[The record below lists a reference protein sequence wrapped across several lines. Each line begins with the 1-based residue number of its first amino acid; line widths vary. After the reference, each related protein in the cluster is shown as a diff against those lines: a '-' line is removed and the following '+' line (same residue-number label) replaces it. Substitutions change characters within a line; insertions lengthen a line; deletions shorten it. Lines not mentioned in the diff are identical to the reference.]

1 MGHNHTP
8 ARDDEDRRGG
18 WRDGLRATVDVGV
31 RAAGARQLRAV
42 LINAA
47 ILTLAL
53 AGFAVA
59 QNAGDGGKAHT
70 AVSRQAGDAVEL
82 GRRNPSSG
90 SVPAETAIVANSGNS
105 AFALRLTNNA
115 PGGRANSSTCTND
128 ATDPTAGCHVY
139 VNKGKGIVASF
150 RSAGSG
156 VAPFAVRNTN
166 DGMVASLNSQFVNNN
181 QVACPDGTQL
191 VAGICAETALRQNGG
206 QVQYTAAFNECLGAG
221 RRLPSNG
228 ESALIAEALT
238 APAFGTGNWT
248 DDTAIN
254 GANQTGSI
262 MLPTGFHVQIAQ
274 TDAVQFRCVTSPISP
289 KPPTP
294 AS

>member
-8 ARDDEDRRGG
+8 ARDEDRRGG
-18 WRDGLRATVDVGV
+18 WRDGLRAAVDVGV

-59 QNAGDGGKAHT
+59 QNAGDGGKAHS
-70 AVSRQAGDAVEL
+70 AVSRRAGDAVEL

-90 SVPAETAIVANSGNS
+90 SVSAETAIVANSGNS

-206 QVQYTAAFNECLGAG
+206 QVSYTAAFNECLGAG

-228 ESALIAEALT
+228 ESALIAQALAAT
-238 APAFGTGNWT
+238 GFGTGNWT
-248 DDTAIN
+248 DDTAVA

-274 TDAVQFRCVTSPISP
+274 TDLVQFRCVTSPISP

>member
-1 MGHNHTP
+1 
-8 ARDDEDRRGG
+8 
-18 WRDGLRATVDVGV
+18 
-31 RAAGARQLRAV
+31 
-42 LINAA
+42 
-47 ILTLAL
+47 
-53 AGFAVA
+53 
-59 QNAGDGGKAHT
+59 
-70 AVSRQAGDAVEL
+70 VSRQAGDAVEL

-105 AFALRLTNNA
+105 AFALRLTNNP

-166 DGMVASLNSQFVNNN
+166 DGMVASLNSPFVNNN
-181 QVACPDGTQL
+181 QVGCPDGTQL

-228 ESALIAEALT
+228 ESPLIAQALT

-248 DDTAIN
+248 DDTAVN

-262 MLPTGFHVQIAQ
+262 MLPIGFHVQIAQ
-274 TDAVQFRCVTSPISP
+274 TDLVQFRCLTSPISP

>member
-59 QNAGDGGKAHT
+59 QNAGDGGKAHS
-70 AVSRQAGDAVEL
+70 AVSRRAGDAVEL

-90 SVPAETAIVANSGNS
+90 SVAAETAIVANSGNN

-228 ESALIAEALT
+228 ESALIAQALT

-248 DDTAIN
+248 DDTAVN

-262 MLPTGFHVQIAQ
+262 MLPSGFHVQIAQ
-274 TDAVQFRCVTSPISP
+274 TDLVQFRCVTSPISP

>member
-18 WRDGLRATVDVGV
+18 WRDGLRATVDIGV

-59 QNAGDGGKAHT
+59 QNAGDGGKAHS

-228 ESALIAEALT
+228 ESALIAQALT

-248 DDTAIN
+248 DDTAVN

>member
-1 MGHNHTP
+1 MGHHHRP
-8 ARDDEDRRGG
+8 VRDEDGRGG
-18 WRDGLRATVDVGV
+18 WRENVRVAANVGV
-31 RAAGARQLRAV
+31 RAAGARRLRAV

-53 AGFAVA
+53 AAFAVA
-59 QNAGDGGKAHT
+59 QNADGGGKARS
-70 AVSRQAGDAVEL
+70 AQVGDTVEL

-90 SVPAETAIVANSGNS
+90 GVAAETAIVANRGSN
-105 AFALRLTNNA
+105 ALALRLTNDA

-139 VNKGKGIVASF
+139 VNKGKGVVASF
-150 RSAGSG
+150 RSAGAG

-166 DGMVASLNSQFVNNN
+166 DGMVGNLNSQYVNNN
-181 QVACPDGTQL
+181 QVACPTGTQL
-191 VAGICAETALRQNGG
+191 VAGVCAETALRQNSG
-206 QVQYTAAFNECLGAG
+206 QVQYDAAFNDCLAEG

-228 ESALIAEALT
+228 ESALIAAALG
-238 APAFGTGNWT
+238 ADAFGSGNWT
-248 DDTAIN
+248 DDTAVA
-254 GANQTGSI
+254 GAAQTGSI
-262 MLPTGFHVQIAQ
+262 MLPTGFHVQIAR

>member
-1 MGHNHTP
+1 MGYNHTP
-8 ARDDEDRRGG
+8 VRHEDRRGG
-18 WRDGLRATVDVGV
+18 WRDRVRAAADVGV

-59 QNAGDGGKAHT
+59 QNADDGGKAHS
-70 AVSRQAGDAVEL
+70 AVSRRAGDAVEL

-90 SVPAETAIVANSGNS
+90 GVAAETAIVANSGNN
-105 AFALRLTNNA
+105 ALALRLTNDA

-128 ATDPTAGCHVY
+128 GTDPTAGCHVY

-150 RSAGSG
+150 RSAGAG
-156 VAPFAVRNTN
+156 VAPFAVRNSN

-191 VAGICAETALRQNGG
+191 IAGICAETALRQNGG
-206 QVQYTAAFNECLGAG
+206 QVVYTAAFNACLGAG

-228 ESALIAEALT
+228 ESALIAQALT
-238 APAFGTGNWT
+238 APGFGTGN
-248 DDTAIN
+248 
-254 GANQTGSI
+254 
-262 MLPTGFHVQIAQ
+262 
-274 TDAVQFRCVTSPISP
+274 
-289 KPPTP
+289 
-294 AS
+294 

>member
-1 MGHNHTP
+1 MGHNDSRH
-8 ARDDEDRRGG
+8 EDPRGG

-59 QNAGDGGKAHT
+59 QNADGGGKAHS
-70 AVSRQAGDAVEL
+70 AASRRAGDAVEL

-105 AFALRLTNNA
+105 GFALRLTNNA

-181 QVACPDGTQL
+181 QVACPERDP
-191 VAGICAETALRQNGG
+191 ARRWHLRGDRASPERRPG
-206 QVQYTAAFNECLGAG
+206 AIHRGVQRVPRRRTAAPEQRRVGAH
-221 RRLPSNG
+221 R
-228 ESALIAEALT
+228 
-238 APAFGTGNWT
+238 TGADRT
-248 DDTAIN
+248 RVRD
-254 GANQTGSI
+254 
-262 MLPTGFHVQIAQ
+262 
-274 TDAVQFRCVTSPISP
+274 R
-289 KPPTP
+289 
-294 AS
+294 

>member
-1 MGHNHTP
+1 MGHNDSRH
-8 ARDDEDRRGG
+8 EDPRGG

-59 QNAGDGGKAHT
+59 QNADGGGKAHS
-70 AVSRQAGDAVEL
+70 AASRRAGDAVEL

-105 AFALRLTNNA
+105 GFALRLTNNA

-181 QVACPDGTQL
+181 QVACPSGTQL

-228 ESALIAEALT
+228 ESALIAQALT

-248 DDTAIN
+248 DDTAIV
-254 GANQTGSI
+254 GTNQTGSI
-262 MLPTGFHVQIAQ
+262 MLPTGFHVQIPQ
-274 TDAVQFRCVTSPISP
+274 TDAVQFRCVSSPISP

>member
-1 MGHNHTP
+1 MGHNHIP

-18 WRDGLRATVDVGV
+18 WRDGLRAAVDVGV

-59 QNAGDGGKAHT
+59 QNAGDGGKAHS
-70 AVSRQAGDAVEL
+70 AVSRRAGDAVEL

-90 SVPAETAIVANSGNS
+90 SVAAETAIVANSGNN

-191 VAGICAETALRQNGG
+191 VAGVCAETALRQNGG
-206 QVQYTAAFNECLGAG
+206 QVSYTAAFNECLGAG

-228 ESALIAEALT
+228 ESALIAQALT

-248 DDTAIN
+248 DDTAVN

-262 MLPTGFHVQIAQ
+262 MLPSGFHVQIAQ
-274 TDAVQFRCVTSPISP
+274 TDLVQFRCVTSPISP